1 MTGKGEHLMLDK
13 HSWIKPLMLVVTFL
27 FLAGCQAVET
37 ASGELETAVVTRV
50 VDGDTLHIERNG
62 REETVRLLLVDTPET
77 VHPNKP
83 VQPFGKE
90 ASQFARETLS
100 GKEVQLEFD
109 GPERDKY
116 GRLLAYVWVGDTSFN
131 ERLLERGLARYAYVY
146 DPPYTHSGALKEAEQ
161 EASDKEKGIWSL
173 PGYVTE
179 DGFAEGFEAEETKSS
194 PAKRENLAGQDDK
207 DCSDFHTQEEAQ
219 TFYEDAGGPE
229 EDPHRLDGS
238 DQDGRVCESLS

>member
-1 MTGKGEHLMLDK
+1 MLDK

-37 ASGELETAVVTRV
+37 TSGELETAVVTRV
-50 VDGDTLHIERNG
+50 VDGDTLHIEWNG
-62 REETVRLLLVDTPET
+62 KEETVRLLLVDTPET
-77 VHPNKP
+77 VHPGKP
-83 VQPFGKE
+83 VQPYGKE
-90 ASQFARETLS
+90 ASQFAKETLS

-116 GRLLAYVWVGDTSFN
+116 DRLLAYIWVEDTSFN
-131 ERLLERGLARYAYVY
+131 QLLLEKGLARYAYVY
-146 DPPYTHSGALKEAEQ
+146 DPPYTHAGKLKDAEQ
-161 EASDKEKGIWSL
+161 EASDHKKGIWSL

-179 DGFAEGFEAEETKSS
+179 DGFAEGFEAGQNESS
-194 PAKRENLAGQDDK
+194 SSSHKAPPEGDDK

-229 EDPHRLDGS
+229 QDPHRLDGS
-238 DQDGRVCESLS
+238 DKDGRVCESLS